1 MTNVTKAVFFI
12 SILFSTAMLSVSSAV
27 LAAKADLAKVTLS
40 GPSWQVFSKLEQA
53 GFLLLDSNQHLL
65 ESKNSQQAYVPASTT
80 KLITAYLALQHWG
93 ESHRFKTDFYLAQNA
108 AKETTLIVKG
118 YGDPFLVSE
127 ELILIA
133 KRLKAKLEEQGI
145 NNIATIQLD
154 GSYYQPGLVMP
165 GTGLSDNPYDAIPSA
180 IAANFNSIYVL
191 KRGNRLLSAEPQTP
205 MTQSGLAVASAIK
218 SYKSK
223 PSGKYKRV
231 NLGTDSQLNQR
242 YFAELLGVFLKQQGI
257 EVANNITFKTLENTM
272 NNTATPTP
280 TPTPLYTHL
289 NSRRL
294 AEVVKPMMQ
303 YSTNFIANQL
313 ALNLSVELLGGQA
326 SQDKVQLVYKKLLT
340 DNFNWQAFYIE
351 DGAGLSRNNR
361 LAPSQLIDV
370 LQAFKPWIKL
380 LPEVE
385 ASIFAKS
392 GTLIGVSTLA
402 GYIKNEQGFLP
413 FAMMINQKVPY
424 RFRNQLAKELALAY

>member
-1 MTNVTKAVFFI
+1 MTKAIFFI
-12 SILFSTAMLSVSSAV
+12 SILFSTAIFSVSSAV
-27 LAAKADLAKVTLS
+27 LAAQTDVAKVTLN
-40 GPSWQVFSKLEQA
+40 GPSWQFFSKLEQA
-53 GFLLLDSNQHLL
+53 GFLLLDSNQHPL

-93 ESHRFKTDFYLAQNA
+93 ENHRFKTDFYLSQNS

-133 KRLKAKLEEQGI
+133 QRLKAKLEEQGI
-145 NNIATIQLD
+145 THITTIQLD

-191 KRGNRLLSAEPQTP
+191 KRGKTLLSAEQQTP
-205 MTQSGLAVASAIK
+205 MTQSGLVVARTIK
-218 SYKSK
+218 RYKSK

-242 YFAELLGVFLKQQGI
+242 YFAELLGEFLKQQGV
-257 EVANNITFKTLENTM
+257 EVANNVTFRTLQN
-272 NNTATPTP
+272 ATDDRVA
-280 TPTPLYTHL
+280 PLYTHF
-289 NSRRL
+289 NSRTL

-313 ALNLSVELLGGQA
+313 ALNLSAELLGGQA
-326 SQDKVQLVYKKLLT
+326 SQDKVQLAYKKLLT
-340 DNFNWQAFYIE
+340 DNFKWQTFYIE
-351 DGAGLSRNNR
+351 EGAGLSHKNR

-385 ASIFAKS
+385 ASVFAKS

-402 GYIKNEQGFLP
+402 GYIKNEKGFLP
-413 FAMMINQKVPY
+413 FVMMINQKVPY
-424 RFRNQLAKELALAY
+424 RFRNKLAKELALAY